1 MAHQIHGSH
10 RFYRITAFT
19 GAHILFLS
27 LLMTLSRNMY
37 FIVSL
42 ITISMD
48 MPVIPYIAIMIARNA
63 RPSCLALKCQAWPSR
78 HQNTR
83 RS

>member
-48 MPVIPYIAIMIARNA
+48 MPVIPYIAIMSAGYFDAGKA
-63 RPSCLALKCQAWPSR
+63 RPGISMPGNLAWHSW
-78 HQNTR
+78 